1 MVLSAAKS
9 RARGGAAS
17 SRAARG
23 GAAGA
28 RGGVRAAA
36 GANPALAPR
45 TSEMAGDPFGLLL
58 SQRVVFLGGEVNDFS
73 ADAVISQLLL
83 LDATD
88 SSKDIRLFINSPGG
102 SVTAGLG
109 IYDAMQLVS
118 CDVQTVCFGLA
129 ASMGAFILGAGAPGK
144 RLATPN
150 ARVMIHQP
158 LGGASGQAKDL
169 EIQAKEIMY
178 HKVNINRIMAGYTG
192 RRSARSSWTRT
203 ATGTCPPWSPRS
215 TASSTTSWAGRR
227 RPSTWPGSWTTS
239 PRRSRTTPRGGRR
252 RRRTWAPAV
261 ATSPECPGSPTC
273 EGGAAAW

>member
-102 SVTAGLG
+102 
-109 IYDAMQLVS
+109 
-118 CDVQTVCFGLA
+118 
-129 ASMGAFILGAGAPGK
+129 FILGAGAPGK
-144 RLATPN
+144 RLAMPN

-192 RRSARSSWTRT
+192 KTEREIELDTDRDRYMSPLEAKKYGIIDDILGGEEATFDMAGQLDYFPKTKQDYLSWWKEAQEDMGARGSNFS
-203 ATGTCPPWSPRS
+203 GVPRE
-215 TASSTTSWAGRR
+215 
-227 RPSTWPGSWTTS
+227 PNL
-239 PRRSRTTPRGGRR
+239 
-252 RRRTWAPAV
+252 
-261 ATSPECPGSPTC
+261 
-273 EGGAAAW
+273 